1 MKDYQQKKLKAYVLP
16 QPVYRQALWAVKDM
30 QRLKTRLAE
39 LKADAYVLGGRDY
52 GMPVSGYGTGCLCDS
67 TGSSAIKIAH
77 VEGRIDAIE
86 QALMA
91 VPSEYRDGIR
101 DKGTKTSVLSRL
113 SDCYLLYQAKI
124 IRFEIISS
132 PGTGSRRPCPPRCRR
147 GTRGARRWR

>member
-101 DKGTKTSVLSRL
+101 DKI
-113 SDCYLLYQAKI
+113 LYDMPYSEKAHINTWK
-124 IRFEIISS
+124 
-132 PGTGSRRPCPPRCRR
+132 
-147 GTRGARRWR
+147 RWQQVFLYHVASNLQIL